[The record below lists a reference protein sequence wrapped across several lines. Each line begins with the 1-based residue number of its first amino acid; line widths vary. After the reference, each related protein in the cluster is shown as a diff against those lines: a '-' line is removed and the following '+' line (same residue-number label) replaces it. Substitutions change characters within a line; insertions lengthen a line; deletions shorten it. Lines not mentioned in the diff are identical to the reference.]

1 MPARRLPP
9 VLRSPLHR
17 VPVRWSLYRP
27 LLRAARSV
35 DLELPEQAATALS
48 AYIKNGFRQNR
59 RLGAIE
65 PVRRKLREAEQVRP
79 LDPGAVSLETDYRVS
94 NRF

>member
-79 LDPGAVSLETDYRVS
+79 PLPWRSLPPD
-94 NRF
+94 